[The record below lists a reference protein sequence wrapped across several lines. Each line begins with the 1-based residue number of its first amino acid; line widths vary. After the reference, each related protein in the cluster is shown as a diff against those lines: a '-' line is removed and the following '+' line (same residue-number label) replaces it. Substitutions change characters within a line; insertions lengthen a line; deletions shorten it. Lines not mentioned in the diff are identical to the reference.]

1 MTRVS
6 CGDGFRRHS
15 SLYNPLRGVGVV
27 LKTFSVCIVAPGELF
42 GGVETQILDLVRVLS
57 EQRESTL
64 SVALFHDLELAGQ
77 LRELGCNPVILSARH
92 PYDPAPVKG
101 LTRLIDGGRAD
112 VLHLHGYRATIS
124 AALCRSSHGYSIIK
138 TVHGLTEPGSNL
150 FNRTKSRLFRQL
162 DDKATRHTR
171 AHVCYVTADIMGRC
185 DQAHRSLDRRV
196 IHNGIAPL
204 SPEGRSRPAELTPSA
219 FNVGIVGRV
228 TEVKGIAH
236 ALRAM
241 AQVGVQSRLQLHVLG
256 TGPLRDELAGESAR
270 LGLSERVHFHGFQ
283 RNILDW
289 IAHLDALLMPSL
301 HEGLPYTL
309 LEAMSLG
316 VPTVASRVGGLA
328 EVLVDGRTGLLIEVG
343 DEAGLAAAL
352 TRLAED
358 PELARR
364 LGAASATVQR
374 EAYTLSRMA
383 DEYLEVYAQ
392 ARTQV
397 R

>member
-1 MTRVS
+1 M
-6 CGDGFRRHS
+6 
-15 SLYNPLRGVGVV
+15 
-27 LKTFSVCIVAPGELF
+27 KTFSVCVVAPGELF
-42 GGVETQILDLVRVLS
+42 GGVETQILDLARVLS
-57 EQRESTL
+57 EQRELTL
-64 SVALFHDLELAGQ
+64 SVALFHDQELAGR
-77 LRELGCNPVILSARH
+77 LRELGCDPVILSARH
-92 PYDPAPVKG
+92 PYDPAPVKE

-112 VLHLHGYRATIS
+112 VLHLHGYRATVS
-124 AALCRSSHGYSIIK
+124 AALCRPSHGHSIVK
-138 TVHGLTEPGSNL
+138 TVHGLTEPGRSL
-150 FNRTKSRLFRQL
+150 VNRTKSQLYRLL
-162 DDKATRHTR
+162 DDTATRRTR

-185 DQAHRSLDRRV
+185 EPAHGSLDRRV

-204 SPEGRSRPAELTPSA
+204 SPEGRPRPVELTPTA

-241 AQVGVQSRLQLHVLG
+241 AQVGESSRLQLHVLG
-256 TGPLRDELAGESAR
+256 SGPLRDELAGESSR
-270 LGLSERVHFHGFQ
+270 LGLDERVHFHGFQ
-283 RNILDW
+283 REVLDW

-328 EVLVDGRTGLLIEVG
+328 EVLEDGRTGLLIEVG

-374 EAYTLSRMA
+374 EAYTISRMA
-383 DEYLEVYAQ
+383 DEYLEVYTR
-392 ARTQV
+392 ARA
-397 R
+397 RLP

>member
-1 MTRVS
+1 
-6 CGDGFRRHS
+6 
-15 SLYNPLRGVGVV
+15 

-57 EQRESTL
+57 ERRELTL
-64 SVALFHDLELAGQ
+64 SVALFHDRELAGQ
-77 LRELGCNPVILSARH
+77 LRDLGCEPIILSARN
-92 PYDPAPVKG
+92 PYDPAPVKD

-112 VLHLHGYRATIS
+112 VLHAHGYRATIS
-124 AALCRSSHGYSIIK
+124 AALCRSSHGHAIVK
-138 TVHGLTEPGSNL
+138 TVHGLTEPGRNL
-150 FNRTKSRLFRQL
+150 ITNTKSQLYRLL
-162 DDKATRHTR
+162 DDTATRYTR

-185 DQAHRSLDRRV
+185 EQAHRTLDRRV

-204 SPEGRSRPAELTPSA
+204 SPEGRPCPAALTPTA

-236 ALRAM
+236 ALKAM
-241 AQVGVQSRLQLHVLG
+241 AQVGEQSRIQLHVLG
-256 TGPLRDELAGESAR
+256 SGPLLDELAGESAR
-270 LGLSERVHFHGFQ
+270 LGLEDRVHFHGFQ
-283 RNILDW
+283 RGVLDW

-328 EVLVDGRTGLLIEVG
+328 EVLEDGQTGLLIEVG

-358 PELARR
+358 PDLARR
-364 LGAASATVQR
+364 LGTASAAAQR
-374 EAYTLSRMA
+374 ESYTLSRMA

-392 ARTQV
+392 ARA
-397 R
+397 RRR

>member
-1 MTRVS
+1 MTTRLQSDILRVAL
-6 CGDGFRRHS
+6 C
-15 SLYNPLRGVGVV
+15 
-27 LKTFSVCIVAPGELF
+27 APGELY
-42 GGVETQILDLVRVLS
+42 GGVETQILDLVRTF
-57 EQRESTL
+57 STL
-64 SVALFHDLELAGQ
+64 SDVYACVFLFVDSDFASCLRDAGA
-77 LRELGCNPVILSARH
+77 EVVILPSRG
-92 PYDPAPVKG
+92 PFDPTPAKVIAG
-101 LTRLIDGGRAD
+101 LLNEKRID
-112 VLHLHGYRATIS
+112 VLHLHGYRATVI
-124 AALCRSSHGYSIIK
+124 AALSCATRSRAVVR
-138 TVHGLTEPGSNL
+138 TVHGLTEPGGGLVSQIRA
-150 FNRTKSRLFRQL
+150 RTYRTLEER
-162 DDKATRHTR
+162 ATRCLR
-171 AHVCYVTADIMGRC
+171 AHSCYVTADIMDRC
-185 DQAHRSLDRRV
+185 APIGHNLPCRV

-204 SPEGRSRPAELTPSA
+204 SPEGRPRPAALTPTA

-241 AQVGVQSRLQLHVLG
+241 AQIGERPRLQLHVLG
-256 TGPLRDELAGESAR
+256 SGPLCDELAGESAR
-270 LGLSERVHFHGFQ
+270 LGLEERVRFHGFQ
-283 RNILDW
+283 RGILDW

-328 EVLVDGRTGLLIEVG
+328 EVLEDGRTGLLIEVG

-364 LGAASATVQR
+364 LGAASATTQR
-374 EAYTLSRMA
+374 ESYTLSRMA

-392 ARTQV
+392 ARA
-397 R
+397 RRR